1 MRGPRGGPGGRPE
14 VDPDKPPMNDQLL
27 RLVPKEVRVV
37 ISNPEAGDEMAGVM
51 ETKAALDK
59 AREMGAWPV
68 AWLSG

>member
-1 MRGPRGGPGGRPE
+1 

-59 AREMGAWPV
+59 AREMGALACV
-68 AWLSG
+68 CMGGLDG